1 MGDICRGHGTE
12 NCGPKPHWR
21 VANLSLWTKKE
32 IFSYISQNLDS
43 KSILLEFWN

>member
-21 VANLSLWTKKE
+21 VANLSLGTKKRSFL
-32 IFSYISQNLDS
+32 IFLKI
-43 KSILLEFWN
+43 